1 MNIYNLYIMNIYIY
15 DIYNLCIMNIYIHTN
30 VILHVT
36 MSP

>member
-1 MNIYNLYIMNIYIY
+1 MYYIIYIY
-15 DIYNLCIMNIYIHTN
+15 KYIYIHNIYSIYIYVHTN